1 MDNRQ
6 SNAKV
11 ADIMV
16 RSMSWSRKQS
26 RPEPLAQTKSP
37 IKYLTENGFSIIRLS
52 DIDPSV
58 VNTPG
63 GCRFL
68 VQDERDVERV
78 IEVNLSQ
85 DLITRIRLRRRG
97 ELSEKSAFWLVCAES
112 CLATYLWENNDYP
125 PGGRLIVNELN
136 PDELMLAIHWRDQE

>member
-1 MDNRQ
+1 
-6 SNAKV
+6 
-11 ADIMV
+11 MV

-26 RPEPLAQTKSP
+26 RPDPLAQTTAP

-63 GCRFL
+63 ECRFL
-68 VQDERDVERV
+68 VQDERDLERE
-78 IEVNLSQ
+78 IKVNFSQ

-97 ELSEKSAFWLVCAES
+97 ALSDKSVFWLVCAES
-112 CLATYLWENNDYP
+112 CLARYLWEENDYP
-125 PGGRLIVNELN
+125 PEDRLSVNELS
-136 PDELMLAIHWRDQE
+136 PDELMLALHWRDQE